1 MFVSWLFKKGGFMDI
16 IMIGI
21 GFLVLC
27 AGAFAGSFICT
38 LIVTGYG
45 VAQLSKRILS
55 LENGYKSGLGVQA
68 KADLQTEMEQITL
81 QAGAI
86 LKDEN
91 IPKDEKTRQLL
102 AIAMQNPKAATKL
115 LKQFGLKDLF

>member
-1 MFVSWLFKKGGFMDI
+1 MDI
-16 IMIGI
+16 IMVTI
-21 GFLVLC
+21 GFLVLGL
-27 AGAFAGSFICT
+27 GAFAGAFICT
-38 LIVTGYG
+38 LLITGYG
-45 VAQLSKRILS
+45 VAQLNKRILS

-68 KADLQTEMEQITL
+68 KADKQAEMEQIAL

-86 LKDEN
+86 LQDEN

-102 AIAMQNPKAATKL
+102 AIAMQNPKASTKL